1 MCSLLCLRF
10 SSIFGYVSSEGIT
23 DACSFEERILGLEE
37 TNSEELVVDD
47 ICAIEDVDDVE
58 EVDGFYLDSDDDTD
72 NDVKSVHDSPL
83 GEEADNIIGEYE
95 ENTQYAELDYSMY
108 NTIPISFEHVDQV
121 AVTLD
126 KLIKNGLISKEGI
139 FYKYLKDVLQ
149 VCHTYKLQLGSWS
162 YRILQN
168 SEVVGRPKHCE
179 YAKGANVAW

>member
-95 ENTQYAELDYSMY
+95 
-108 NTIPISFEHVDQV
+108 
-121 AVTLD
+121 
-126 KLIKNGLISKEGI
+126 
-139 FYKYLKDVLQ
+139 
-149 VCHTYKLQLGSWS
+149 
-162 YRILQN
+162 
-168 SEVVGRPKHCE
+168 
-179 YAKGANVAW
+179 